1 MDYLHDR
8 SLLFQ
13 DLTFLVEHE
22 NFRGNDLR
30 EAGGVEAVINR
41 MFDLSDHLRNVRE
54 HVNSMIQLDDTEELR
69 SIIQWFERLGV
80 ATDRILS
87 ESLRFNSLL
96 EV

>member
-1 MDYLHDR
+1 MDYLHDY
-8 SLLFQ
+8 SLLSQ
-13 DLTFLVEHE
+13 DLTFLMENE
-22 NFRGNDLR
+22 NFRGNDIR

-54 HVNSMIQLDDTEELR
+54 YVNSMIQSDDTEELR

-80 ATDRILS
+80 TTDRILS